1 MSTQPETI
9 EPETETET
17 ESESESEILPDQ
29 EVEGVDL
36 TEYDPE
42 DFPEDDDDFSPMEN
56 LLGQTLTTPDGD
68 TVCTALVYIGQ
79 QMEIQ
84 NKIFIKLLNTLQ
96 KKNEA

>member
-1 MSTQPETI
+1 MSTQPETVNPDT
-9 EPETETET
+9 ESETET
-17 ESESESEILPDQ
+17 ESESEILPDQ
-29 EVEGVDL
+29 EVEGIDL

-56 LLGQTLTTPDGD
+56 LLGQTLTTPEGD

>member
-9 EPETETET
+9 EPETET

-29 EVEGVDL
+29 EVDGVDL

-42 DFPEDDDDFSPMEN
+42 DFPDDDDDFSPMEN

>member
-1 MSTQPETI
+1 MTPQPGTI
-9 EPETETET
+9 EPETGT
-17 ESESESEILPDQ
+17 ESDSESEILPDQ

-56 LLGQTLTTPDGD
+56 LLGQTLTTPEGD

-84 NKIFIKLLNTLQ
+84 NKILIKLLNTLQ

>member
-17 ESESESEILPDQ
+17 ESESEILPDQ

-42 DFPEDDDDFSPMEN
+42 DFPDDDDDFSPMEN
-56 LLGQTLTTPDGD
+56 LLGQTLTTPEGD

>member
-9 EPETETET
+9 EPETET

-42 DFPEDDDDFSPMEN
+42 DFPDDDDDFSPMEN
-56 LLGQTLTTPDGD
+56 LLGQTLTTPEGD

-79 QMEIQ
+79 QMKIQ

-96 KKNEA
+96 KKNGA

>member
-1 MSTQPETI
+1 MSTQPDRLEHEI
-9 EPETETET
+9 ATES

-56 LLGQTLTTPDGD
+56 LLGQTLTTPEGD

>member
-17 ESESESEILPDQ
+17 ETESESEILPDQ

-42 DFPEDDDDFSPMEN
+42 DFPDDDDDFSPMEN
-56 LLGQTLTTPDGD
+56 LLGQTLTTPEGD

>member
-9 EPETETET
+9 ESEPETETE
-17 ESESESEILPDQ
+17 SGSEISPDQ
-29 EVEGVDL
+29 EVEEVDL

-42 DFPEDDDDFSPMEN
+42 NFPEDDDFSPMEN
-56 LLGQTLTTPDGD
+56 LLGQTLTTPEGD

-84 NKIFIKLLNTLQ
+84 NKILIKLLNTLQ

>member
-9 EPETETET
+9 EPETET

-42 DFPEDDDDFSPMEN
+42 DFPDDDDDFSPMEN
-56 LLGQTLTTPDGD
+56 LLGQTLTTPEGD

>member
-9 EPETETET
+9 DPETETET

-42 DFPEDDDDFSPMEN
+42 DFPDDDDDFSPMEN

>member
-17 ESESESEILPDQ
+17 ESESEILPDQ
-29 EVEGVDL
+29 EFEGVDL

-56 LLGQTLTTPDGD
+56 LLGQTLTTPEGD

>member
-9 EPETETET
+9 DPDTES

-42 DFPEDDDDFSPMEN
+42 DFPDDDDDFSPMEN

>member
-9 EPETETET
+9 EPETET
-17 ESESESEILPDQ
+17 ESESEILPDQ

-56 LLGQTLTTPDGD
+56 LLGQTLTTPEGD

>member
-9 EPETETET
+9 EPETETE
-17 ESESESEILPDQ
+17 SDSESEILPDQ

-56 LLGQTLTTPDGD
+56 LLGQTLTTPEGD

>member
-9 EPETETET
+9 EPETET

-56 LLGQTLTTPDGD
+56 LLGQTLTTPEGD

>member
-9 EPETETET
+9 EPETETE
-17 ESESESEILPDQ
+17 SESESEILADQ

>member
-9 EPETETET
+9 EPETETE
-17 ESESESEILPDQ
+17 SEFESEILPDQ

-56 LLGQTLTTPDGD
+56 LLGQTLTTPEGD

-84 NKIFIKLLNTLQ
+84 NKILIKLLNTLQ

>member
-9 EPETETET
+9 EPETET

-42 DFPEDDDDFSPMEN
+42 DFPDDDDDFSPMEN

>member
-56 LLGQTLTTPDGD
+56 LLGQTLTTPEGD

>member
-1 MSTQPETI
+1 MSTQPETV
-9 EPETETET
+9 EPETET

-42 DFPEDDDDFSPMEN
+42 DFPDDDDDFSPMEN
-56 LLGQTLTTPDGD
+56 LLGQTLTTPEGD

>member
-9 EPETETET
+9 ESEPETETE
-17 ESESESEILPDQ
+17 SGSEISPDQ
-29 EVEGVDL
+29 EVEEVDL

-42 DFPEDDDDFSPMEN
+42 NFPEDDDDFSPMEN
-56 LLGQTLTTPDGD
+56 LLGQTLTTPEGD

>member
-9 EPETETET
+9 ESEPET
-17 ESESESEILPDQ
+17 ESESGSETSPDQ

-42 DFPEDDDDFSPMEN
+42 DFPDDDDDFSPMEN

>member
-9 EPETETET
+9 DPETETET

-42 DFPEDDDDFSPMEN
+42 DFPDDDDDFSPMEN

-84 NKIFIKLLNTLQ
+84 NKIFIKLLNTRQ

>member
-9 EPETETET
+9 KSETET

-56 LLGQTLTTPDGD
+56 LLGQTLTTPEGD

>member
-9 EPETETET
+9 EPETET

-29 EVEGVDL
+29 EAEGVDL

-42 DFPEDDDDFSPMEN
+42 DFPDDDDDFSPMEN

>member
-17 ESESESEILPDQ
+17 ESESEILPDQ

-56 LLGQTLTTPDGD
+56 LLGQTLTTPEGD

>member
-9 EPETETET
+9 EPETET

-42 DFPEDDDDFSPMEN
+42 DFPDDDDDFSPMEN
-56 LLGQTLTTPDGD
+56 LLGQPLTTPDGD

>member
-9 EPETETET
+9 DPDTES

>member
-29 EVEGVDL
+29 EIDL

-42 DFPEDDDDFSPMEN
+42 DFPDDDDFSPMEN
-56 LLGQTLTTPDGD
+56 LLGQTLTTPEGD

-79 QMEIQ
+79 QMEIH
-84 NKIFIKLLNTLQ
+84 NKIFIKLLSILQ

>member
-9 EPETETET
+9 DPETES

-42 DFPEDDDDFSPMEN
+42 DFPDDDDDFSPMEN

>member
-1 MSTQPETI
+1 MSTQPETM
-9 EPETETET
+9 EPETET

-42 DFPEDDDDFSPMEN
+42 DFPDDDDDFSPMEN

>member
-9 EPETETET
+9 EPETETE
-17 ESESESEILPDQ
+17 SESGSETSPDQ
-29 EVEGVDL
+29 EVEEVDL

-42 DFPEDDDDFSPMEN
+42 NFPEDDDFSPMEN
-56 LLGQTLTTPDGD
+56 LLGQTLTTPEGD

-84 NKIFIKLLNTLQ
+84 NKILIKLLNTLQ

>member
-9 EPETETET
+9 EPETET

>member
-9 EPETETET
+9 EPETET

-36 TEYDPE
+36 TEYDHE

-56 LLGQTLTTPDGD
+56 LLGQTLTTPEGD

-84 NKIFIKLLNTLQ
+84 NKIFIKHLNTLQ

>member
-9 EPETETET
+9 EPETET

-56 LLGQTLTTPDGD
+56 LLGQTLTTPEGD
-68 TVCTALVYIGQ
+68 TVCTALVY
-79 QMEIQ
+79 MEIQ
-84 NKIFIKLLNTLQ
+84 NKILIKLLNTLQ

>member
-9 EPETETET
+9 EPETETG
-17 ESESESEILPDQ
+17 SESESEILPDQ

-56 LLGQTLTTPDGD
+56 LLGQTLTTPEGD